1 MRISKV
7 IKPLRFL
14 IVLCVLNAVLCFL
27 IEPANGASDTM
38 WSEYY
43 QEEEIDTIFVGSS
56 VSSATFD
63 PKVFNEILGVKSFN
77 MGTPSQAISQSVDA
91 LEVAFS
97 EHDIQTVVLGV
108 GFFGLQEEPIDEAEM
123 TFEMA
128 LAREKGG
135 LEGIVESIN
144 YLTSSEVIG
153 TEKSINYFFPWSYNN
168 VTITWKAVS
177 ENVSAKVNPI
187 DEAFDV
193 SSNERKSW
201 RLEKGYRPYTGYVEE
216 DTIWSQN
223 SYYYYSDKLEPKM
236 VAEFEKL
243 MGLCKANGADLIV
256 INTPHPVYDVVSC
269 FEYYGEMEEQV
280 EQLCENYG
288 VDYYNFSL
296 VKPEVFENVTEYFYN
311 FEHLNYQ
318 GAQIFSKAFCDF
330 MVKREK
336 GENMDTCFYS
346 VEEYYDIHM
355 DVLEEWKMI
364 YEPK

>member
-14 IVLCVLNAVLCFL
+14 VILCVLNMVLCFM

-43 QEEEIDTIFVGSS
+43 QEDEIDTIFVGSS

-63 PKVFNEILGVKSFN
+63 PKVFNEILGSKSFN

-97 EHDIQTVVLGV
+97 EHDIQTVVFGV

-123 TFEMA
+123 TFEIA

-135 LEGIVESIN
+135 LDGILESVS
-144 YLTSSEVIG
+144 YLTSKEVIG

-168 VTITWKAVS
+168 VTIGWETIAA
-177 ENVSAKVNPI
+177 NISAKVNPI
-187 DEAFDV
+187 DEGFDAA
-193 SSNERKSW
+193 SDERRTW
-201 RLEKGYRPYTGYVEE
+201 HLEKGYRPYTGHVEE
-216 DTIWSQN
+216 DRIWSQN
-223 SYYYYSDKLEPKM
+223 SYYYYSDEFEPKA
-236 VAEFEKL
+236 VAEFENL
-243 MGLCKANGADLIV
+243 MQLCNANGADLIV
-256 INTPHPVYDVVSC
+256 VNVPHPVYDVISC
-269 FEYYGEMEEQV
+269 FEYYGKMEEQIA
-280 EQLCENYG
+280 QLCESYG

-296 VKPEVFENVTEYFYN
+296 VKPEVFENLTEYFYN
-311 FEHLNYQ
+311 YEHLNYQ
-318 GAQIFSKAFCDF
+318 GAQVFSKAFCDF
-330 MVKREK
+330 MVKRES
-336 GENMDTCFYS
+336 GEDVDAYFYS
-346 VEEYYDIHM
+346 VEEYFKIHEEL
-355 DVLEEWKMI
+355 LEEWKMI